1 MTLRVRSKL
10 ALGILC
16 TLVFAIFFPMVIPTS
31 VSCFSTNDIQ
41 CAAIPSEKIQLDSV
55 RVNES
60 RESIDGRALMNT
72 PYPITNY
79 TIFAVLQDWNHIV
92 MANTTIAYVNQ
103 ADVSFSELYFHLY
116 PNAFQPLGS
125 IEVFNV
131 SYNSHSLSYLITG
144 EDQTIL
150 EVDLVSGSG
159 PGVLSPGGIL
169 TLVISWQVTVPES
182 QDRFG
187 WYERTD
193 PFDFLGY
200 NLGNWHPIVA
210 VYDER
215 GWDTKP
221 YSFMGESFYS
231 DVATY
236 NVSLTVPDD
245 YIVAATGE
253 LQDIT
258 VGASTRDWHF
268 TTGPVRDFTWCAS
281 PDYETDSILTQS
293 VNVTS
298 YYVSNHASGG
308 QRVLEVAQQC
318 LEIYGN
324 LFGPYSWDSLAIVET
339 DIWAGGMEYPQLVM
353 IGQPLYTYS
362 SGLSS
367 LAAVTAHEIGHEW
380 VPFTIGTDSYTEPWI
395 DEGFASY
402 CEYAWVEYV
411 YGGTAR
417 GDYRQTDYDGYW
429 EYVNTEGDKSINQS
443 MDYWQTTDWYAYGRI
458 VYVKSALLYDMLR
471 HQLGNQTFY
480 DAWQYVYV
488 EAMHRNLRAYSLQE
502 LFEEAIGESLDWF
515 FDPWVYGSGI
525 VTLGLSSYSIQA
537 VASGW
542 QINFQIQQYQPT
554 PVRLRIPV
562 SVNHGAST
570 TQTWIWVDAQTSSSC
585 VISTPELPLF
595 MALDPGR
602 VLLCQYR
609 SDSAILSFAL
619 GSPIPLAIGI
629 VVGVVIIT
637 LAVVIYRRRQSSIS
651 DF

>member
-1 MTLRVRSKL
+1 MTRQLRSKL
-10 ALGILC
+10 TLGIMC
-16 TLVFAIFFPMVIPTS
+16 ALVLVLFFPSLIPSS
-31 VSCFSTNDIQ
+31 VPVFPPTIQ
-41 CAAIPSEKIQLDSV
+41 IANLPSEKGIIDTP
-55 RVNES
+55 RVLES
-60 RESIDGRALMNT
+60 RVGVHERVLMDA
-72 PYPITNY
+72 PSLITNY
-79 TIFAVLQDWNHIV
+79 TITAVLQDWNHIV
-92 MANTTIAYVNQ
+92 TGNTTITYVNH

-116 PNAFQPLGS
+116 PNAFTPNGS
-125 IEVFNV
+125 IDIFNIG
-131 SYNSHSLSYLITG
+131 YNSHSLSYSITG
-144 EDQTIL
+144 EDHTIL
-150 EVDLVSGSG
+150 EVDLVNSSG
-159 PGVLSPGGIL
+159 PGLLLPGGIV
-169 TLVISWQVTVPES
+169 TLDILWQVTVPER

-187 WYERTD
+187 WYEQTE
-193 PFDFLGY
+193 PFGFLSY

-236 NVSLTVPDD
+236 NVTLTVPDD

-258 VGASTRDWHF
+258 AGVSTRDWHF

-281 PDYETDSILTQS
+281 PDYETDSILTQG

-298 YYVSNHASGG
+298 YYVTDHASGG

-324 LFGPYSWDSLAIVET
+324 LFGPYSWGSLAIVEA

-353 IGQPLYTYS
+353 IGLPLYSYS
-362 SGLSS
+362 TGLSS

-395 DEGFASY
+395 DEGFASF

-411 YGGTAR
+411 YGNTAR
-417 GDYRQTDYDGYW
+417 ADYRQTDFDAYW
-429 EYVNTEGDKSINQS
+429 QYVSEEGDTSINQS
-443 MDYWQTTDWYAYGRI
+443 MAYWQSTGWYAYGRI
-458 VYVKSALLYDMLR
+458 VYAKGALLYDMLR

-480 DAWQYVYV
+480 DAWNHIYA
-488 EAMHRNLRAYSLQE
+488 EAKHRNLRASSLQE
-502 LFEEAIGESLDWF
+502 LFEEAVGESLDWF
-515 FDPWVYGSGI
+515 FDPWVYGSGV
-525 VTLGLSSYSIQA
+525 VTLGFGGYSIQA

-542 QINFQIQQYQPT
+542 EINFQVQQYQPT

-562 SVNHGAST
+562 SVNYGAST
-570 TQTWIWVDAQTSSSC
+570 TEIWVWIDAQTTSSC
-585 VISTPELPLF
+585 TISTPELPLF
-595 MALDPGR
+595 LALDPYR

-609 SDSAILSFAL
+609 SDSAILYLAM

-629 VVGVVIIT
+629 VVCVVIIT
-637 LAVVIYRRRQSSIS
+637 IAVVIYRRRQSSIS
-651 DF
+651 KL